1 MVSKKSSVFF
11 SVFVCI
17 AGAALF
23 YLKYSVMEIEDRI
36 RVAKKGIA
44 VEKNN
49 QRILKAEWKE
59 LTTPERIHRLA
70 VKHLNMV
77 QMDSKQLREYDPA
90 LFHDIK
96 HKKDKSSTKRLSSL
110 ISEIL
115 KTSEDDE

>member
-1 MVSKKSSVFF
+1 MVSKRSSVFF
-11 SVFVCI
+11 SVFVCV
-17 AGAALF
+17 AGASLF

-36 RVAKKGIA
+36 RIAKKGIV

-59 LTTPERIHRLA
+59 LTTPERIHKLA

-96 HKKDKSSTKRLSSL
+96 RKKDRSSTKRLSSL

-115 KTSEDDE
+115 KTSEEDE